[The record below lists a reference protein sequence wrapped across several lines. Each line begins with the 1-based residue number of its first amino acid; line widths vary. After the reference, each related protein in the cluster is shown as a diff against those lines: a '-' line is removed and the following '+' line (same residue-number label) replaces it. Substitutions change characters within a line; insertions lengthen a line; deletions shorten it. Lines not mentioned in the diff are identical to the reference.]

1 MNSMNQKIAPSVCLA
16 PMAGFTDV
24 SFRLLCREQGAD
36 GLFSEMVSA
45 KGLLFESEKTKELLR
60 IDPAEGPVTIQLFGH
75 EPEVVLEG
83 AKLALEIA
91 GENCRGIDLNM
102 GCPAPK
108 ITGNGDG
115 SALMK
120 NPILAGRIVEMLA
133 KGIPLPVSVKF
144 RAGWDAAHKNCIEF
158 AKIMEESG
166 AAFLTVHGR
175 TREQQY
181 AGKADL
187 DCIAGVK
194 AAVSIPVIG
203 NGDVTDGPSA
213 RHMLSYTKCDG
224 LAVGRG
230 ALGNPFVF
238 REIRQLLRGETPTP
252 ATREER
258 FSMALRHT
266 EMVLKNKGP
275 HGLVELRK
283 HLPFYISGFPGASR
297 LRVRLQQAK
306 TLEEIREILT

>member
-1 MNSMNQKIAPSVCLA
+1 MNSMNQKIPPSVCLA

-120 NPILAGRIVEMLA
+120 DPILAGRIVEMLA
-133 KGIPLPVSVKF
+133 KGIHLPVSVKF

-203 NGDVTDGPSA
+203 NGDITDGPSA

-238 REIRQLLRGETPTP
+238 REIQHLLRGETSTP

>member
-1 MNSMNQKIAPSVCLA
+1 
-16 PMAGFTDV
+16 
-24 SFRLLCREQGAD
+24 
-36 GLFSEMVSA
+36 MVSA

-60 IDPAEGPVTIQLFGH
+60 IDPAEGPVTVQLFGH

-120 NPILAGRIVEMLA
+120 DPILAGRIVEMLA
-133 KGIPLPVSVKF
+133 KGIHLPVSVKF

-203 NGDVTDGPSA
+203 NGDITDGPSA

-238 REIRQLLRGETPTP
+238 REIQQLLRGETPTP

-275 HGLVELRK
+275 HGLVEPRK

>member
-1 MNSMNQKIAPSVCLA
+1 MNRENPGLNPSVCLA

-45 KGLLFESEKTKELLR
+45 KGLLFESEKTKELLAV
-60 IDPAEGPVTIQLFGH
+60 DPGEGPIFLQLFGH

-83 AKLALEIA
+83 ARLALKIA
-91 GENCRGIDLNM
+91 GDRCRGIDLNM

-108 ITGNGDG
+108 ITGNGEG

-120 NPILAGRIVEMLA
+120 EPLLAGRIVETLA
-133 KGIPLPVSVKF
+133 KGIDLPVSVKF
-144 RAGWDAAHKNCIEF
+144 RAGWDADHKNAPAF

-166 AAFLTVHGR
+166 ASFLTIHGR

-187 DCIAGVK
+187 DCIAAVK
-194 AAVSIPVIG
+194 AAVPIPVIG
-203 NGDVTDGPSA
+203 NGDVIDGASA
-213 RHMLSYTKCDG
+213 LQMLSYTGCDG

-230 ALGNPFVF
+230 ALGNPFIF
-238 REIRQLLRGETPTP
+238 REITAALRGEEILP

-258 FSMALRHT
+258 FAMAVRHT
-266 EMVLKNKGP
+266 EMTLQQKGP

-283 HLPFYISGFPGASR
+283 HLPFYISGFPGASK

-306 TLEEIREILT
+306 TLAEIREILT

>member
-1 MNSMNQKIAPSVCLA
+1 MNSMNQKIPPSVCLA

-120 NPILAGRIVEMLA
+120 DPILAGRIVEMLA
-133 KGIPLPVSVKF
+133 KGIHLPVSVKF

-203 NGDVTDGPSA
+203 NGDITDGPSA

-238 REIRQLLRGETPTP
+238 REIQQLLRGETPTP

-266 EMVLKNKGP
+266 EMVRKNKGP

>member
-1 MNSMNQKIAPSVCLA
+1 MNREKPGLNPSVCLA

-120 NPILAGRIVEMLA
+120 DPILAGRIVEMLA
-133 KGIPLPVSVKF
+133 KGIHLPVSVKF

-181 AGKADL
+181 ASKADL

-203 NGDVTDGPSA
+203 NGDITDGPSA

-238 REIRQLLRGETPTP
+238 REIQQLLRGETPTP

>member
-1 MNSMNQKIAPSVCLA
+1 MTSMNQKIPPSVCLA

-120 NPILAGRIVEMLA
+120 DPILAGRIVEMLA
-133 KGIPLPVSVKF
+133 KGIHLPVSVKF

-203 NGDVTDGPSA
+203 NGDITDGPSA

-238 REIRQLLRGETPTP
+238 REIQQLLRGETPTP

>member
-1 MNSMNQKIAPSVCLA
+1 MNSMNQKIPSSVCLA

-120 NPILAGRIVEMLA
+120 DPILAGRIVEMLA
-133 KGIPLPVSVKF
+133 KGVHLPVSVKF

-203 NGDVTDGPSA
+203 NGDITDGPSA

-238 REIRQLLRGETPTP
+238 REIQQLLRGETPTP

>member
-1 MNSMNQKIAPSVCLA
+1 MNSMNQKIPPSVCLA

-24 SFRLLCREQGAD
+24 SFRLLCREQGVD

-120 NPILAGRIVEMLA
+120 DPILAGRIVEMLA
-133 KGIPLPVSVKF
+133 KGIHLPVSVKF

-203 NGDVTDGPSA
+203 NGDITDGPSA

-238 REIRQLLRGETPTP
+238 REIQQLLRGETPTP

>member
-1 MNSMNQKIAPSVCLA
+1 MNSMNQKIPPSVCLA

-120 NPILAGRIVEMLA
+120 DPILAGRIVEMLA
-133 KGIPLPVSVKF
+133 KGIHLPVSVKF

-203 NGDVTDGPSA
+203 NGDITDGPSA

-238 REIRQLLRGETPTP
+238 REIQQLLRGETPTP

>member
-1 MNSMNQKIAPSVCLA
+1 MNSMNQKIPPSVCLA

-120 NPILAGRIVEMLA
+120 DPILAGRIVEMLA
-133 KGIPLPVSVKF
+133 KGIHLPVSVKF

-203 NGDVTDGPSA
+203 NGDITDGP
-213 RHMLSYTKCDG
+213 
-224 LAVGRG
+224 
-230 ALGNPFVF
+230 
-238 REIRQLLRGETPTP
+238 
-252 ATREER
+252 
-258 FSMALRHT
+258 
-266 EMVLKNKGP
+266 
-275 HGLVELRK
+275 
-283 HLPFYISGFPGASR
+283 
-297 LRVRLQQAK
+297 
-306 TLEEIREILT
+306 